1 MSFEKHKE
9 MIILKNQVNAIQH
22 PNLYHWSHTFI
33 RLALCGWRGV
43 MHSYA
48 NIFELSQQSASFR
61 LFCVSAHSLHPRT
74 QLASVSLLTA
84 ELLEVI
90 GNGRCFQ
97 VKEFTCIFG
106 MKWCIQV
113 YDHMP
118 PKFLIRSHIPLKKLK
133 NSYTLELA
141 FLSELLWDP
150 IRWYIFYPNFLQF
163 HGPLASE
170 D

>member
-1 MSFEKHKE
+1 
-9 MIILKNQVNAIQH
+9 MIILKNQVNAIKH
-22 PNLYHWSHTFI
+22 LNLYHWSHTFI
-33 RLALCGWRGV
+33 RLALCGCRGV

-61 LFCVSAHSLHPRT
+61 LLCVSAHSLHPRI

-106 MKWCIQV
+106 IKWCIQV
-113 YDHMP
+113 LTPM
-118 PKFLIRSHIPLKKLK
+118 IICSQ
-133 NSYTLELA
+133 NS
-141 FLSELLWDP
+141 LLDP
-150 IRWYIFYPNFLQF
+150 IYQSKSWKIPIHWNL
-163 HGPLASE
+163 HS
-170 D
+170 